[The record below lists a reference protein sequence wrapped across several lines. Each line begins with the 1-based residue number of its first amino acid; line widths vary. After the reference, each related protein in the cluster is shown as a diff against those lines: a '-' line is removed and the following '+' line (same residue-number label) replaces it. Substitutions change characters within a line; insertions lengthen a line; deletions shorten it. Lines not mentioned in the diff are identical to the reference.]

1 MTTLLK
7 QEGFPARLIVHKE
20 GFSLRDLLEIRWFTY
35 KTLTSIQDGSGL
47 ITEEIWRQNK
57 AKLTTEF
64 ARSSNLDLVNRV
76 ISHFEKINPKKF
88 KSKWLN
94 YLRECRI
101 EDFYFP
107 EKEVILVSTMHKA
120 KGKEFDNVFLLL
132 NRYPLT
138 KEEKKRVLYVA
149 ISRAKESLFIHTN
162 SISFPTTGIEN
173 LEYREDNKKW
183 SSPNLLILQCGMTDV
198 WLGYFKRHNVIS
210 NIKSLQS
217 GQRLMPHPK
226 IPHLFQT
233 SSGKDIL
240 KLSQTFSEKLQQYL
254 SKNYQLEQVNAQYI
268 VVWKDKE
275 TGQEVRV
282 VLPKIRLRRER

>member
-1 MTTLLK
+1 
-7 QEGFPARLIVHKE
+7 
-20 GFSLRDLLEIRWFTY
+20 
-35 KTLTSIQDGSGL
+35 L
-47 ITEEIWRQNK
+47 ITEEIWRQTK

-76 ISHFEKINPKKF
+76 IRHFEKINPKKF

-138 KEEKKRVLYVA
+138 TEEKKRVLYVA
-149 ISRAKESLFIHTN
+149 ISRARDNLFLHTN

-173 LEYREDNKKW
+173 LAYREDKKEW
-183 SSPNLLILQCGMTDV
+183 PSPGLLILQCGMTDV
-198 WLGYFKRHNVIS
+198 WLGYFKRKHVIL
-210 NIKSLQS
+210 NIKELQS
-217 GQRLMPHPK
+217 GQRLVPHSDTPS
-226 IPHLFQT
+226 LFQT
-233 SSGKDIL
+233 SSGKDIV
-240 KLSQTFSEKLQQYL
+240 KLSQAFSAKLQSYL
-254 SKNYQLEQVNAQYI
+254 DKNYQLAQIHARYI

-282 VLPKIRLRRER
+282 VLPEIRLRRGP